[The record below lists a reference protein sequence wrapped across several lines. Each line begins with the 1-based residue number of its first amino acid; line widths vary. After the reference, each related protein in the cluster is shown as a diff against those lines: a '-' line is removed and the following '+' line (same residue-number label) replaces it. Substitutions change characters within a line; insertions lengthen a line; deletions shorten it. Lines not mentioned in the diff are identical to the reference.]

1 MTTTA
6 PAPKL
11 CFSREEFRTRLE
23 KIWVA
28 MRVHNLE
35 LLIVSDPANMAWIT
49 GYDGWSFY
57 VHQCVL
63 VPLGEEPIW
72 YGRMQDV
79 QGAYRRT
86 YLPHNRVIGYVD
98 HYVQSTERHPM
109 DFLATMISERG
120 KAKGV
125 IGMELDNYFC
135 SAAAHLSLQRH
146 LPNAPIKDATY
157 LVNWLRVV
165 KSSAEIGYMRSAA
178 RIVEHVFDRVR
189 AVMKPGMR
197 QCDLVAEIYDAAIR
211 GKDQHWGDYTAI
223 VPLIGAGPEA
233 AAPHLTW
240 TDEALRPN
248 EGIFL
253 ELAGAHRRY
262 HCPMSRTFYIG
273 KPDQKFR
280 ETEKA
285 VREGL
290 EAGLAKA
297 KPGNTCEDIA
307 VAFYTAIE
315 RHGLKKESRT
325 GYSIGLS
332 YPPDWGEHTLSLRH
346 GDRTELRPG
355 MTIHFMPG
363 LHFGDWGFQITESIL
378 ITPTGHECLANVP
391 REILVID

>member
-1 MTTTA
+1 VRVIE
-6 PAPKL
+6 PKL
-11 CFSREEFRTRLE
+11 SFSHDEYRSRLAAV
-23 KIWVA
+23 WAA
-28 MRVHNLE
+28 MQQGRFD
-35 LLIVSDPANMAWIT
+35 LLIVTDPANMAWIT

-63 VPLGEEPIW
+63 VPLGEDPIW
-72 YGRMQDV
+72 YGRMQDM

-86 YLPHNRVIGYVD
+86 YLAHDRVVGYED
-98 HYVQSTERHPM
+98 HYVQSTQRHPM
-109 DFLATMISERG
+109 DYLADVIGQRG
-120 KAKGV
+120 YAKRPV
-125 IGMELDNYFC
+125 GMELDNYSC
-135 SAAAHLSLQRH
+135 SAASHLALQKH
-146 LPNAPIKDATY
+146 LPNATIKDATY
-157 LVNWLRVV
+157 LVNWLRAV
-165 KSSAEIGYMRSAA
+165 KSPAEIGYMRSAA
-178 RIVEHVFDRVR
+178 RIIEGVFERVR
-189 AVMKPGMR
+189 TVMKPGMR
-197 QCDLVAEIYDAAIR
+197 QCDLVAEISDAAIR
-211 GKDQHWGDYTAI
+211 GRGEHWGDYTAI
-223 VPLIGAGPEA
+223 VPLIGAGSDA

-240 TDEALRPN
+240 TDEPLRAN

-262 HCPMSRTFYIG
+262 HCPMSRTFYLG

-280 ETEKA
+280 DTEKA

-290 EAGLAKA
+290 EAGLDKA

-307 VAFYTAIE
+307 IAFYAAIE

-332 YPPDWGEHTLSLRH
+332 YPPDWGEHTLSLRR
-346 GDRTELRPG
+346 GDRTELKPG

-378 ITPTGHECLANVP
+378 ITDTAHECLASVP